1 MKILWPML
9 AFCLFMYKSACA
21 TNETTLLIVTGKI
34 RNFTDGGSYNY
45 TEQMLESLD
54 QHTIKTKT
62 TWTPVTEFTGPK
74 LKSVMD
80 KVGAYGKKI
89 KIYTLDDY
97 EITINLDNLYTYDAI
112 LALKMNKKEIP
123 VDTFWPL
130 WLMLPVSKY
139 PELQSVKSD
148 SKLVWQINKI
158 VVE

>member
-1 MKILWPML
+1 
-9 AFCLFMYKSACA
+9 MYKSACA